1 MLVRIVIVHD
11 QRLFREGLRAV
22 LHGRGEVQVVADIA
36 DLRMGTA
43 LIAETE
49 PDVLVVDLSDVAEV
63 RRAGSKPPL
72 VALGD
77 DGDQPRVARAL
88 QIGICALASKS
99 DSPDEVI
106 AAIRAA
112 AAGQIYVTPR
122 LSQGASEG
130 QRISPDALSGLT
142 GREREIFGLIVR
154 GLSTASI
161 ACQLDISPR
170 TVETHRAHLSR
181 KLGAHSPADLVRF
194 AARRGL
200 LPS

>member
-1 MLVRIVIVHD
+1 MFVRIVIVLD

-22 LHGRGEVQVVADIA
+22 LHGRGEVQVVADLA
-36 DLRMGTA
+36 DLRMVEA

-63 RRAGSKPPL
+63 PRAGPKPQL

-77 DGDQPRVARAL
+77 DGDQPRIARAL
-88 QIGICALASKS
+88 QIGISALASKS
-99 DSPDEVI
+99 DSADEVI

-122 LSQGASEG
+122 LSQGVPEG
-130 QRISPDALSGLT
+130 QRISADPLLPLT
-142 GREREIFGLIVR
+142 GREREIFGLVVR

-161 ACQLDISPR
+161 ACHLAISPR

-181 KLGAHSPADLVRF
+181 KLGAHSPADLVRY
-194 AARRGL
+194 AAGRGL

>member
-1 MLVRIVIVHD
+1 MFVRIVIVLD

-22 LHGRGEVQVVADIA
+22 LHGRGEVQVVADLA
-36 DLRMGTA
+36 DLRMVEA

-63 RRAGSKPPL
+63 PRAGPKPQL

-77 DGDQPRVARAL
+77 DGDQPRIARAL
-88 QIGICALASKS
+88 QIGISALASKS
-99 DSPDEVI
+99 DSADEVI

-122 LSQGASEG
+122 LSQGVPEG
-130 QRISPDALSGLT
+130 QRISADPLLPLT
-142 GREREIFGLIVR
+142 GRERESFGLVVR

-161 ACQLDISPR
+161 ACHLAISPR

-181 KLGAHSPADLVRF
+181 KLGAHSPADLVRY